1 MSSEKSKFGS
11 WLSNA
16 IYLLTILG
24 VLAFLYQS
32 VASSFFGN

>member
-11 WLSNA
+11 WLSNT

-32 VASSFFGN
+32 IVTSFFGN